1 MSKKASAF
9 KYIIP
14 LVLVIACVCIG
25 ILIHKN
31 TEAQNPVMVALGCE
45 AESYSQE
52 DGAGYLT
59 IRFAEK
65 EFQARVEDDKLQDEL
80 RKAAIDQIVGVYLAV
95 YLPESAQASAT
106 APFDALLNGDYRD
119 IVALDVY
126 YT

>member
-1 MSKKASAF
+1 MPRKTAVF

-14 LVLVIACVCIG
+14 LVLVIACVSVG
-25 ILIHKN
+25 ILIYKN
-31 TEAQNPVMVALGCE
+31 NKDQNPVMVALGCE
-45 AESYSQE
+45 AESYLQE
-52 DGAGYLT
+52 DDAGYLT

-65 EFQARVEDDKLQDEL
+65 ELQVRVEDDKLQDEL
-80 RKAAIDQIVGVYLAV
+80 RKAAINQIVGVYLAV
-95 YLPESAQASAT
+95 YLPESAPASAT

>member
-1 MSKKASAF
+1 MSRKAAAF

-45 AESYSQE
+45 VESYSQE
-52 DGAGYLT
+52 DDAGYLT

-65 EFQARVEDDKLQDEL
+65 EFQARVEDGKLQDEL
-80 RKAAIDQIVGVYLAV
+80 RQAAIDQIVGVYLAV
-95 YLPESAQASAT
+95 YLPESVQASAA
-106 APFDALLNGDYRD
+106 APFDALLHGDYRD